1 MRARTLITILI
12 VLIIA
17 TIACNLFTP
26 GEEISSPTEVEAEAV
41 AETAPASECIP
52 TNPDEKPEK
61 DAYET
66 IVEEFD
72 ILAPSGNRI
81 YGMIRRPDP
90 ALYADLC
97 FPGVVL
103 VPGGINPGRLQAL
116 GQEAKLLA
124 GAGMVVVTFNAEGR
138 ADDSPEDLRS
148 EGTEDFNGYRHQDGL
163 CAIAQYAMNL
173 PYVISD
179 NVGLSSQSY
188 GITMAAGCVARH
200 PEIPIKYLVDG
211 EGPPYSFVTCHGPR
225 FLAGDMKKYETVEEI
240 FGREAT
246 WQDDSAE
253 NLEWWSEREAINF
266 IGDFRGNYL
275 RLQATWDHAQPPE
288 SEAGITTYNHPDG
301 WPGGGPAWYHN
312 KHTSDIVNAAVE
324 GGVPW
329 VRVNLPEQG
338 NLVNTTF
345 DAGTAPTFLPGRLAD
360 RPWAVFAIIEM
371 ARME

>member
-1 MRARTLITILI
+1 MHSRAHIKFLITITL
-12 VLIIA
+12 V

-26 GEEISSPTEVEAEAV
+26 DSDSPSLFE
-41 AETAPASECIP
+41 P
-52 TNPDEKPEK
+52 TPLPTSMADCVPTHPDAQPKK

-72 ILAPSGNRI
+72 IAAPSGNRLF
-81 YGMIRRPDP
+81 GMIRHPDP
-90 ALYADLC
+90 AIYADSC

-103 VPGGINPGRLQAL
+103 VPGGINPGRMMAY

-124 GAGMVVVTFNAEGR
+124 GSGMVVVTFNAEGR
-138 ADDSPEDLRS
+138 ADDTPDDIRS
-148 EGTEDFNGYRHQDGL
+148 EGTEDFNGPRQQDGL
-163 CAIAQYAMNL
+163 CAIVQYTMNL

-179 NVGLSSQSY
+179 NVGLSSQSF
-188 GITMAAGCVARH
+188 GITMAAGCAARH

-211 EGPPYSFVTCHGPR
+211 EGPPNSFVTCHGPR
-225 FLAGDMKKYETVEEI
+225 FLAGDMKKFDTVKDI

-246 WQDDSAE
+246 WQDNSAE
-253 NLEWWSEREAINF
+253 NLLWWSEREAINF
-266 IGDFRGNYL
+266 IGDFRGYYL

-288 SEAGITTYNHPDG
+288 NETQIAAYNHPEG

-312 KHTSDIVNAAVE
+312 KHTSDIVSAAIQ

-329 VRVNLPEQG
+329 VRVNLLEQG
-338 NLVNTTF
+338 NPVNSSY
-345 DAGTAPTFLPGRLAD
+345 DSDHIPVYLPGQLAD

-371 ARME
+371 ALME